1 MAGIASRLPPL
12 PDEVSVVLC
21 PPRTAP
27 PPPPPDPPFR
37 SMPRSPDLCYARQG
51 SQYTIRSYQANTG
64 FLRARLP
71 LPLSSTSPRFSTR
84 KSYGRRPRIRVSS
97 RESRH
102 RGGKKCPL
110 KGGGREGGSSA
121 RSWVGGMRRGRR
133 EGGREV
139 SAGERGMRGSVSACT

>member
-110 KGGGREGGSSA
+110 KRGWEGRRELGPVVGGGDAKRAKGGREGS
-121 RSWVGGMRRGRR
+121 VGG
-133 EGGREV
+133 
-139 SAGERGMRGSVSACT
+139 

>member
-110 KGGGREGGSSA
+110 KRGWEGRRELGPVVGGGDVERAKGGREGS
-121 RSWVGGMRRGRR
+121 VGG
-133 EGGREV
+133 
-139 SAGERGMRGSVSACT
+139 

>member
-110 KGGGREGGSSA
+110 KRGWEGRREFGPVVGGGDAERAKGGREGS
-121 RSWVGGMRRGRR
+121 VGG
-133 EGGREV
+133 
-139 SAGERGMRGSVSACT
+139 

>member
-110 KGGGREGGSSA
+110 KRGWEGRRELGPVVGGGDAERAKGGREGS
-121 RSWVGGMRRGRR
+121 VGG
-133 EGGREV
+133 
-139 SAGERGMRGSVSACT
+139 